1 MPSTE
6 AEKRASVQ
14 YYKSRDNI
22 MIRPDKETG
31 AAIRAA
37 AAEAGQSNQQYIL
50 QATLDRMN
58 GTGGDPYGLDR
69 EKLQQHTQETGE
81 TVPAFLNRAVDETIE
96 RDKFTAAL
104 RKDQKKI
111 FSSKETE

>member
-1 MPSTE
+1 MSPVSD
-6 AEKRASVQ
+6 AHKRASR
-14 YYKSRDNI
+14 KWDSSRDNI

-50 QATLDRMN
+50 QATLERMN
-58 GTGGDPYGLDR
+58 GGGDPYGLNR
-69 EKLQQHTQETGE
+69 EKLKQHTQETGE

-96 RDKFTAAL
+96 RDKFTAAI
-104 RKDQKKI
+104 QKERDRIKR
-111 FSSKETE
+111 TTD